1 MKKRKRP
8 DDLEYERRVLEI
20 QNWITQGMPYSL
32 IIRRIVVDNDWCNT
46 RNAKEMAKKAKAA
59 WLNEAKKDLE
69 REIAIQIDQLQY
81 IKLGMAPEYRKTP
94 AGIQTL
100 LMVEKEI
107 IRLKRLYQC
116 VADSKINTDLG
127 EQSDKVTVE
136 IVSSGHPIARSEDEV
151 IL

>member
-8 DDLEYERRVLEI
+8 DDLEYQRRVLEI
-20 QNWITQGMPYSL
+20 QNWIAQGIPYSL
-32 IIRRIVVDNDWCNT
+32 IIKRIVVDNDWCNT

-59 WLNEAKKDLE
+59 WLNEARKDLE

-94 AGIQTL
+94 SGIQTL

-107 IRLKRLYQC
+107 IRLKRLYQA
-116 VADSKINTDLG
+116 VTEPINNDSE
-127 EQSDKVTVE
+127 EQNEKLTVE
-136 IVSSGHPIARSEDEV
+136 IVSSGHPIARSEEEV